1 MNTNKLKRMISSHHG
16 FFTFLCK
23 IYNHLNPKN
32 RLGGRGVSLSAGLTM
47 LGGVRIEN
55 KGEDNKIILGDFV
68 RMKGCRIV
76 IFGNHN
82 TVRIGDRAY
91 LNKVELCMEDD
102 GNEIIIGEHASI
114 WGKSQYAAIEGTR
127 IIIGKE
133 CLFSGDVHFR
143 TGDSHS
149 ITDLEGK
156 RINPSRDIVIDD
168 HVWIGT
174 KVTCLKGVHISRDSV
189 VAAATTLN
197 KDYDQTNVIIGGVP
211 GKVIKTG
218 VNWDIKRLPVEE

>member
-1 MNTNKLKRMISSHHG
+1 
-16 FFTFLCK
+16 
-23 IYNHLNPKN
+23 
-32 RLGGRGVSLSAGLTM
+32 
-47 LGGVRIEN
+47 
-55 KGEDNKIILGDFV
+55 
-68 RMKGCRIV
+68 
-76 IFGNHN
+76 
-82 TVRIGDRAY
+82 
-91 LNKVELCMEDD
+91 MEDD